1 MLKRFFKNLIEY
13 LIVFGLLTWFCFYI
27 NKDIVM
33 KALYMDDL
41 YHWSW
46 FRGLNLYEF
55 AFKFYESSRYRPIF
69 EAIQYMMYVII
80 DTDPSKI
87 VVFNEIFNSIIALF
101 IYHFIKRLNA
111 GRIIAI
117 IFSYLYLISHLSYYQ
132 IGQGIGNLETTSLF
146 FTLIILFLC
155 LKLTGVIKNR
165 NLENEEI
172 SNNNKSNIVNTIF
185 ILIMYVLIAFTHERF
200 LGLALPIV
208 LSIVLS
214 KDEDDKLINKRKI
227 ISLIVLILEILFICY
242 IRYIAIGKVMPAG
255 TGGTYV
261 EDTFSMSECLQY
273 CFVQVAFIFGIN
285 IGPEHLVGIDFFSIA
300 DKNVKL
306 LTYASIGIIAI
317 VIVFYFVLKIKNIFF
332 NKNYDE
338 DNKKNNYKNFVADV
352 LFLSFIAM
360 CIGASSVTI
369 RVEMRFVYVSF
380 TIALIYLS
388 YMGSYIMNY
397 FGNILSKCI
406 VSLLIIAIFVTRL
419 PVEMTYRENYK
430 KIYCFMD
437 MSRVNSIYDSTIGKY
452 GIDDFLHN
460 KKVYVIKKYFDMN
473 EFYAEY
479 LFKIYDK
486 DNVGNKINI
495 IEDIS
500 EIPVEDIGENTII
513 LYEDLFT
520 NSYLV
525 L

>member
-1 MLKRFFKNLIEY
+1 MIKKFFKNLIEY
-13 LIVFGLLTWFCFYI
+13 LLVFALLLCICFYI

-55 AFKFYESSRYRPIF
+55 AFKFYETSRYRPIF

-87 VVFNEIFNSIIALF
+87 IVFNKIYNSIVALF
-101 IYHFIKRLNA
+101 VYHFIKRVNA

-117 IFSYLYLISHLSYYQ
+117 LLSSLYLISHLSYYQ

-155 LKLTGVIKNR
+155 LKLSGVIKKKQDNGEIVEYDKR
-165 NLENEEI
+165 N
-172 SNNNKSNIVNTIF
+172 NIVSTILVF
-185 ILIMYVLIAFTHERF
+185 IMYILIAFTHERF
-200 LGLALPIV
+200 LGLAVPIV
-208 LSIVLS
+208 LSIVIS
-214 KDEDDKLINKRKI
+214 KDEDGKLINKRKI
-227 ISLIVLILEILFICY
+227 ISFIVLLFEILFICY
-242 IRYIAIGKVMPAG
+242 IRFIAIGKVIPAG

-261 EDTFSMSECLQY
+261 EDTFSIAECIKY

-285 IGPEHLVGIDFFSIA
+285 IGAEHLVGIEFANIV
-300 DKNVKL
+300 DKNIKIV
-306 LTYASIGIIAI
+306 TYISICLITLFI
-317 VIVFYFVLKIKNIFF
+317 VYYLVLKIKNIFF
-332 NKNYDE
+332 NKNNE
-338 DNKKNNYKNFVADV
+338 KIDNSDRFNNMSSDII
-352 LFLSFIAM
+352 FLSTIAM

-388 YMGSYIMNY
+388 YMSSYIVSY
-397 FGNILSKCI
+397 FKSVLSKVIVTICI
-406 VSLLIIAIFVTRL
+406 VLIFATRL
-419 PVEMTYRENYK
+419 PIEMTYRSNYD

-437 MSRVNSIYDSTIGKY
+437 MKRVNSIYDCTIGKY
-452 GIDDFLHN
+452 GLDEFLHN
-460 KKVYVIKKYFDMN
+460 KKVYLIKQYFDMN

-486 DNVGNKINI
+486 NNVGNKII
-495 IEDIS
+495 IIKDIS
-500 EIPVEDIGENTII
+500 EIPAEDIGENTII
-513 LYEDLFT
+513 LYEDLIT